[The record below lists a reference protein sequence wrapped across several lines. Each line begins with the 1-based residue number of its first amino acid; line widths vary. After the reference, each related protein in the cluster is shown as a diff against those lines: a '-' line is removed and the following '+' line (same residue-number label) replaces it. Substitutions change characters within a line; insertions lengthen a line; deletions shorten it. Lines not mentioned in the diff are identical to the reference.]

1 MTLSVLIMS
10 VLHLSLIFS
19 LRFPNNKSLGVLN
32 MYCILLKAAAP
43 YISLS
48 LSHVINLTIIKSTP
62 PDFKTAR
69 VTPIY
74 KGQGSLTEPGN
85 YHLPYLLC
93 PVLQSN

>member
-1 MTLSVLIMS
+1 MD
-10 VLHLSLIFS
+10 
-19 LRFPNNKSLGVLN
+19 
-32 MYCILLKAAAP
+32 CILLKATAP

-48 LSHVINLTIIKSTP
+48 LPHVINLTIIEGVLP

-85 YHLPYLLC
+85 YRQIYVQP
-93 PVLQSN
+93 